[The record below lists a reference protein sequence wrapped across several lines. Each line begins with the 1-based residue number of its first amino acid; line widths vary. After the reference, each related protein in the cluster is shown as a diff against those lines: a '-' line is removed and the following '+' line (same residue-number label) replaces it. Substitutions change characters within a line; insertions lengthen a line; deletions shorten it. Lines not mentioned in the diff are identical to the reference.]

1 MWCVRFLYVFVLGM
15 VLAMDG
21 GPFFVDHAG
30 REPQPE
36 AEEVRYER
44 MQLERAMRLAAVEK
58 DRYRRDGD
66 VRQCERGQHVTP
78 PGEIQQ
84 SGKQCQFEL
93 PSTMIM

>member
-1 MWCVRFLYVFVLGM
+1 MRILDGFALGM

-21 GPFFVDHAG
+21 GPFLGDHAG

-44 MQLERAMRLAAVEK
+44 MQLERAMRLAAVEI
-58 DRYRRDGD
+58 DRDRRDGD
-66 VRQCERGQHVTP
+66 VCQCQRGQHVTP

-84 SGKQCQFEL
+84 TGKQRQFE
-93 PSTMIM
+93 